1 LGGGLGGLGP
11 NKPVAPAKP
20 KDEQTAE
27 EEGAEEMTEALR
39 EFKAA
44 SKRENDRFA
53 QATSPEFW
61 FGVYFETKEQ
71 RDEFP
76 GFLKALDLLE
86 DQWVNGRKLAEKLGR
101 FLKSPRLPRRSF
113 VSVRSRDVW
122 LDGLC
127 RRIDRASGALW
138 SVPPH

>member
-1 LGGGLGGLGP
+1 MALVSLGGLGGGLGGLGP

-53 QATSPEFW
+53 QATSPEYW

-71 RDEFP
+71 RDEFLA
-76 GFLKALDLLE
+76 FLKALSLLE
-86 DQWVNGRKLAEKLGR
+86 DQWINGRKLAEKLGCI
-101 FLKSPRLPRRSF
+101 LKSPRLPRRSYK
-113 VSVRSRDVW
+113 
-122 LDGLC
+122 
-127 RRIDRASGALW
+127 IDPKLAELAL
-138 SVPPH
+138 